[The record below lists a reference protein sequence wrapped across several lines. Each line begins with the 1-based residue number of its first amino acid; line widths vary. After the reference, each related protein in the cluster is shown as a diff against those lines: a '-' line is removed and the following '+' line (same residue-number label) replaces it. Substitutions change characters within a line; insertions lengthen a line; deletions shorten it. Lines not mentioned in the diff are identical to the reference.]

1 METLMIESKA
11 ISLSQEK
18 CSSLLEFDL
27 ETFSLLFDERGL
39 IFYPDGMVETKS
51 EIIANLKSGK
61 TVFQGT
67 EVLKILAR
75 SYGSTAVVQGEGF
88 FNIKLQDEEFSE
100 VLNFIDVWV
109 EKEEGWKL
117 VSAHLIKMG

>member
-1 METLMIESKA
+1 MKESKA
-11 ISLSQEK
+11 ISLSKEK
-18 CSSLLEFDL
+18 FSSLLGFNL
-27 ETFSLLFDERGL
+27 ESLTLLFDERGL
-39 IFYPDGMVETKS
+39 IFYPNGMVETKS

-61 TVFQGT
+61 TVFQGI

-75 SYGSTAVVQGEGF
+75 SYGGTAVVQGEGF